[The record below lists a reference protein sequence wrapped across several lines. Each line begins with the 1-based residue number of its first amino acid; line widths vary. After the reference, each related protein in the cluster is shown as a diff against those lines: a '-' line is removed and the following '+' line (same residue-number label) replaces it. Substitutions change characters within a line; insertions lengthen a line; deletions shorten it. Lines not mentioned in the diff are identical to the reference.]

1 MNWILLTLAA
11 AGVEAISNVFDRFFV
26 KNDTKHPDSLLGI
39 WGVFVLLMF
48 CTPALINQSV
58 SLNTEIIFFGIL
70 AGALYIMAMHFYY
83 QAISRAEVTRIVPI
97 LSLNPI
103 IIIIGATLIF
113 QETHTTL
120 QFIGIGIILLGMVIE
135 AFDNVSHR
143 FIARQA
149 IIFMSLA
156 AIFFAAKN
164 LLAKGLSLESSNP
177 LNVLFWV
184 GWGVFIFS
192 LPYLFKHRQEI
203 FRARPKLQVNFCLAA
218 ALAASCTMLYT
229 SATLIGP
236 AGIVAFLHRIEIFFV
251 FVIAQIIDYRH
262 PNLLKEKFNKKA
274 FWQKFLGVSLI
285 FIGSFFLM

>member
-11 AGVEAISNVFDRFFV
+11 AGIEAISNVFDRFFL
-26 KNDTKHPDSLLGI
+26 KNDTKQPDSLLGI
-39 WGVFVLLMF
+39 WGVFALIMF
-48 CTPALINQSV
+48 CTPALISQTV
-58 SLNTEIIFFGIL
+58 SLDSTVILFGLL
-70 AGALYIMAMHFYY
+70 AGAIYILAMHFYY
-83 QAISRAEVTRIVPI
+83 QAIARAEVTRIVPI
-97 LSLNPI
+97 LSLGPMI
-103 IIIIGATLIF
+103 IVVGASLFF
-113 QETHTTL
+113 QEAHTIL
-120 QFIGIGIILLGMVIE
+120 QFIGIGIILLGMTIE
-135 AFDNVSHR
+135 AFDNISHK

-156 AIFFAAKN
+156 AILFATKN

-192 LPYLFKHRQEI
+192 LPYLFKHRKEV
-203 FRARPKLQVNFCLAA
+203 FRARQKLQVNFCLAA

-236 AGIVAFLHRIEIFFV
+236 AGLVAFLHRIEIFFV
-251 FVIAQIIDYRH
+251 FIIAQVIDYRH
-262 PNLLKEKFNKKA
+262 PKLLKEKFNKKA
-274 FWQKFLGVSLI
+274 FWQKLIGVLLI